1 MTFRPVRKEEI
12 VSVLRAASQKQA
24 KVCAPN
30 LSAHNRIV
38 EHTPEDM
45 TVTVEAGVTLSAL
58 QSALAQRGQWLPID
72 PPNPDHLTIAH
83 LLSANLN
90 GPRRFGFGTIRDH
103 LIGLQVVLADGR
115 LIRSGGKVVKNVA
128 GYDLLKLFVGAHDS
142 LGFIVEAT
150 FKLLP
155 LPESEHFVRARCGS
169 LSNCR
174 QVIEAVLDSDVTP
187 VVFDCHNNSDDG
199 EYFVVLGF
207 AGTYEDVDWQLGI
220 AATLG
225 FTEAATLDYEREF
238 FSPTAAKPH
247 RLSVLPSRLTEA
259 LDQLGDGPYV
269 ARAGN
274 GVIHYRG
281 EWVSAFSQPRNQ
293 SPTLLLQKVKE
304 TFDPHHI
311 LPDFPQ

>member
-1 MTFRPVRKEEI
+1 MTFRPANKEEI
-12 VSVLRAASQKQA
+12 VSVLRSANQRKT
-24 KVCAPN
+24 KVGPPD
-30 LSAHNRIV
+30 LSALNRIV

-169 LSNCR
+169 LSECR

-187 VVFDCHNNSDDG
+187 VVFDCHNNSDER

-207 AGTYEDVDWQLGI
+207 AGTYEDVDWQLGK
-220 AATLG
+220 AATLR
-225 FTEAATLDYEREF
+225 FNEAATFDYERDF
-238 FSPTAAKPH
+238 FSNDLSKRH

-259 LDQLGDGPYV
+259 LAQLGVSPFV

-274 GVIHYRG
+274 GVIHHRADL
-281 EWVSAFSQPRNQ
+281 ESSVSEPRPNA
-293 SPTLLLQKVKE
+293 PTLLLQKVKD
-304 TFDPHHI
+304 TFDPLHI
-311 LPDFPQ
+311 LPDFP